1 MNRPL
6 RVLTVCTH
14 NRARSVAM
22 AAHLQAHLA
31 ARRLHAHLVSA
42 GFNDTGLPAT
52 PEVAAALAANGLD
65 VSAHRSRRV
74 TGPMAEGADLI
85 VTAERIHV
93 MRVCEDDHGLF
104 ARTFTLPELVNRAEA
119 VGPRRQAPLE
129 EWLAALNEGRS
140 QATFLTS
147 PVGQIADPT
156 GLSAIAV
163 AAAVA
168 DIGDWCRRLAVLL

>member
-22 AAHLQAHLA
+22 AAQLDTHLR
-31 ARRLHAHLVSA
+31 ARGVVAHLVSA
-42 GFNDTGLPAT
+42 GFNQPGLPPT
-52 PEVAAALAANGLD
+52 PEVAAALAAKGLD
-65 VSAHRSRRV
+65 VAGHRSLRV
-74 TGPMAEGADLI
+74 TGQIAAGADVI
-85 VTAERIHV
+85 VTAERMHV

-104 ARTFTLPELVNRAEA
+104 ARTFTLPELVARGEA
-119 VGPRRQAPLE
+119 VGPRGGAPIAN
-129 EWLAALNEGRS
+129 WLAAVGEGRS

-156 GLSAIAV
+156 GLSSMAV

-168 DIGDWCRRLAVLL
+168 DIDAWCRRLAVLL